1 MKEDTGF
8 ILLKITNNTTNDVIF
23 KSISNFI
30 KDNPYQ
36 QICIFNSSNDRI
48 CNELVPIVHLNQ
60 AKFFDGNLV
69 VFDTMSLLFAKNFPN
84 IKTIFMYASDIFW
97 SKNSYSSYK
106 NIESIFKLSNLE
118 FIASNQETYDV
129 YQTCWK
135 KPIGICENF
144 NYEKLKKL
152 I

>member
-48 CNELVPIVHLNQ
+48 SNELVPIVHLNQ

>member
-8 ILLKITNNTTNDVIF
+8 ILLKITNNTTNDVVF
-23 KSISNFI
+23 SSISKFI

-60 AKFFDGNLV
+60 AKFFNGNLV

-106 NIESIFKLSNLE
+106 NIESLFKLSNLE